1 MQYTVRFWYRTKI
14 VVFRES
20 CDDIVL
26 LLISFVSFLQLC
38 GHDFELSVCP
48 KFFFTARRYASV
60 VHAVVVCPSVC
71 LSRRYCS
78 KTAKP
83 AKCMIT
89 ETPYSSP
96 GTLFF

>member
-1 MQYTVRFWYRTKI
+1 VQYTVRFWYRTKI

-48 KFFFTARRYASV
+48 KFFLPHDAMLVWYMLSLCVR
-60 VHAVVVCPSVC
+60 PSVC
-71 LSRRYCS
+71 HAGIVPKQLNQ
-78 KTAKP
+78 
-83 AKCMIT
+83 
-89 ETPYSSP
+89 
-96 GTLFF
+96 LNV